1 MGIYEALF
9 SALFNLFS
17 LYISIRIIKLFLPA
31 RKTGKVFSASLCMG
45 VWVFNW
51 MLYYFFHIPDLTTMS
66 LFFGLLA
73 IAVLLFEGGIW
84 RKGFAVIVSL
94 ATGIISENI
103 VWKIF
108 TGIPLLSG
116 SEAAGAFC
124 SVVLEFL
131 ILLCV
136 ERFVFIK
143 RYKRLPAG
151 IYANSLLI
159 ATGSAVLSEIIVLQ
173 AESKTAVWIG
183 MSMICLI
190 NLSTYYTYEKNAE
203 SWEEKLR
210 HAQMEQQLKMYANQF
225 DIIEESRKTIRAVRH
240 DMKNHLSLIGWY
252 LQRQEYGKAQQ
263 YLSELGG
270 ELEAGKEYVRTGN
283 VELDSI
289 LNYKLEYGE
298 KKAGSDIKV
307 SVEVP
312 DKLLMPA
319 FDLNVLL
326 SNLLDNAIEA
336 VQKADD
342 RLIDL
347 KIRFSREIL
356 YVSVYNTFDGKLRE
370 REGKLFSTK
379 KAAGEHVIGLENV
392 KGIVEKYNGTMKV
405 GYEGEFFQTDI
416 VLFLE
421 AAGE

>member
-210 HAQMEQQLKMYANQF
+210 HAQMELRCGSLLINIEDALRLANRVNSHLLVGF
-225 DIIEESRKTIRAVRH
+225 KAMSRNDT
-240 DMKNHLSLIGWY
+240 DSLI
-252 LQRQEYGKAQQ
+252 LHMLMILILNSFKCMR
-263 YLSELGG
+263 LSE
-270 ELEAGKEYVRTGN
+270 
-283 VELDSI
+283 I
-289 LNYKLEYGE
+289 M
-298 KKAGSDIKV
+298 
-307 SVEVP
+307 
-312 DKLLMPA
+312 LM
-319 FDLNVLL
+319 N
-326 SNLLDNAIEA
+326 
-336 VQKADD
+336 
-342 RLIDL
+342 
-347 KIRFSREIL
+347 
-356 YVSVYNTFDGKLRE
+356 
-370 REGKLFSTK
+370 
-379 KAAGEHVIGLENV
+379 
-392 KGIVEKYNGTMKV
+392 
-405 GYEGEFFQTDI
+405 
-416 VLFLE
+416 
-421 AAGE
+421 